1 MHPYFQEM
9 YFKKHA
15 LNTESNVKFDVE
27 KMKED
32 NYEIEIERL
41 IRWVLLLG
49 CFWIVMEIVFH
60 FKVLLLRRILSC
72 LGDYGSRQF
81 PKASLTVT
89 APPPPPPPLHPP
101 LLLSVFSAH
110 LPPD

>member
-27 KMKED
+27 KMKKD

-41 IRWVLLLG
+41 IRWVLLLF
-49 CFWIVMEIVFH
+49 CF
-60 FKVLLLRRILSC
+60 
-72 LGDYGSRQF
+72 
-81 PKASLTVT
+81 
-89 APPPPPPPLHPP
+89 
-101 LLLSVFSAH
+101 
-110 LPPD
+110 